1 MVQFLF
7 AATFQEFH
15 LIRALYNSFIGT
27 GIFNL
32 NLSVSIVIYICMLEV
47 IRFFFF
53 SGNILIELVMFK
65 LFFLYFSSIFE
76 FEIV

>member
-32 NLSVSIVIYICMLEV
+32 NLSVSYLYMHVGT
-47 IRFFFF
+47 
-53 SGNILIELVMFK
+53 GNILIELVMFK
-65 LFFLYFSSIFE
+65 LFFLYFSSISE

>member
-32 NLSVSIVIYICMLEV
+32 NLSVSY
-47 IRFFFF
+47 
-53 SGNILIELVMFK
+53 
-65 LFFLYFSSIFE
+65 LYMHGGSH
-76 FEIV
+76 